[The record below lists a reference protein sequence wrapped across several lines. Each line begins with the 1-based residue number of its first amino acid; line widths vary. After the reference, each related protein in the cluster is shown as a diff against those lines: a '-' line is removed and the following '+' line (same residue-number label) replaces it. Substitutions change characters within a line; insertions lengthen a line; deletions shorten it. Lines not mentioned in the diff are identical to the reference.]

1 LPSFFCLYSSVMS
14 NTQDI
19 LDIAE
24 EAIRCGEKVC
34 TGANVHM
41 MVNAISTVKMW
52 CNFINKDIREELL
65 EEEGIDDRQELLN
78 AIQRLREATLKA
90 TK

>member
-1 LPSFFCLYSSVMS
+1 M
-14 NTQDI
+14 NQTQDI

-34 TGANVHM
+34 TGANIHM
-41 MVNAISTVKMW
+41 MTNSICMVKMW
-52 CNFINKDIREELL
+52 CKFVKQDMREELL

-78 AIQRLREATLKA
+78 AIDRLRKDTLKA
-90 TK
+90 MK